1 MTSGRRGPLSVGTA
15 PATPYREVMSSL
27 AAGRAAVIADRSLR
41 GADFTEAH
49 TAFVDEWLH
58 ALFARQLGDRDDLA
72 MLAVGGYGRADLAP
86 YSDLDVLLLHA
97 DAHDISA
104 AAESDRIEDT
114 IDYGEI
120 HELVIRIGRG
130 NSFHLI
136 EVLAMRIARE
146 ILENYPVSRVRIRVD
161 KETPVLDGM
170 VDSVGVEIELERSDL

>member
-1 MTSGRRGPLSVGTA
+1 MLGRVRVSGIRFHAFHGLSKLERQVGV
-15 PATPYREVMSSL
+15 RH
-27 AAGRAAVIADRSLR
+27 R
-41 GADFTEAH
+41 
-49 TAFVDEWLH
+49 VDVEM
-58 ALFARQLGDRDDLA
+58 DT
-72 MLAVGGYGRADLAP
+72 
-86 YSDLDVLLLHA
+86 
-97 DAHDISA
+97 DISA

-120 HELVIRIGRG
+120 HELVVKIGRG

-170 VDSVGVEIELERSDL
+170 VDSVGVEIELDQNDL